1 MDKYIEYN
9 TSDSCT
15 GLNLL
20 CDPRKMK
27 REQKTP
33 NKSNPPV
40 TPDIK
45 FIDKTYLDS
54 FKQFI
59 KEKIETFSPTKKKDN
74 FDTLLISLWH
84 QYIFNTIDE
93 DKYYDFVKLLNKDYV

>member
-9 TSDSCT
+9 ASESCS

-20 CDPRKMK
+20 CDPRKLK
-27 REQKTP
+27 REKKNP
-33 NKSNPPV
+33 NKSKPIV

-59 KEKIETFSPTKKKDN
+59 KEKVETFSPTQKRDN
-74 FDTLLISLWH
+74 FDALLISLWH
-84 QYIFNTIDE
+84 HYIFNNIDE
-93 DKYYDFVKLLNKDYV
+93 DKYYNVVKLLNKDYV

>member
-9 TSDSCT
+9 ESESCS

-20 CDPRKMK
+20 CDPRKLK
-27 REQKTP
+27 SEKKTP
-33 NKSNPPV
+33 NKSKPIV
-40 TPDIK
+40 TPNIK

-59 KEKIETFSPTKKKDN
+59 KQKVETFTPTEKKDN

-84 QYIFNTIDE
+84 QYIFNNIDE

>member
-9 TSDSCT
+9 ALDSCS

-20 CDPRKMK
+20 CDPRKVK
-27 REQKTP
+27 REKTP
-33 NKSNPPV
+33 NRSKLSV

-59 KEKIETFSPTKKKDN
+59 KQKVETFTPTKKKDN

-84 QYIFNTIDE
+84 QYIFNNIDE
-93 DKYYDFVKLLNKDYV
+93 DKYYDFVKLLNKDYL

>member
-9 TSDSCT
+9 ASDSCS

-27 REQKTP
+27 QEKTTS
-33 NKSNPPV
+33 KSKSPV

-54 FKQFI
+54 FKQFV
-59 KEKIETFSPTKKKDN
+59 KEKIETFSPTKKIDN

-93 DKYYDFVKLLNKDYV
+93 DKYYDLVKLLNKDYL

>member
-9 TSDSCT
+9 ASESCS

-27 REQKTP
+27 NEQTNNRPKPIKTL
-33 NKSNPPV
+33 
-40 TPDIK
+40 DIK

-54 FKQFI
+54 FKEFI
-59 KEKIETFSPTKKKDN
+59 KQKIETFSPNKKKDN

-84 QYIFNTIDE
+84 QYIFNNIDE
-93 DKYYDFVKLLNKDYV
+93 CKYYDFVKLLNKDYV

>member
-9 TSDSCT
+9 SSDSCT
-15 GLNLL
+15 GLDLL

-27 REQKTP
+27 QGKTLVNKSKSATP
-33 NKSNPPV
+33 N
-40 TPDIK
+40 IK

-59 KEKIETFSPTKKKDN
+59 KEKIETFYPTRKKDD
-74 FDTLLISLWH
+74 FDTLLVSLWH
-84 QYIFNTIDE
+84 QYIFNNIDE
-93 DKYYDFVKLLNKDYV
+93 DKYYDFIKSLNKDYV